1 MAPVVPGAIFENSA
15 ERKIV
20 TDLSTDKKDKDQGG
34 YSGYASLLAHNLK
47 ATSDKVKMDIRN
59 SLRYLLITLRPL
71 RGPSVGV
78 QPPTDA
84 EKSPT

>member
-1 MAPVVPGAIFENSA
+1 VPFFENSA

-20 TDLSTDKKDKDQGG
+20 TDLST
-34 YSGYASLLAHNLK
+34 
-47 ATSDKVKMDIRN
+47 DKVKMDIRN

-84 EKSPT
+84 EKSPA